1 MQTGSIISSSS
12 VRSSV
17 RTKYKVAEGSRNE
30 KEAEESSWSDTE
42 DEAEKSSQKDK
53 KGINTI
59 SGQLKNCKSEK
70 FCETHPRQGA
80 WVHLVEGSWLNS
92 KNDFLFPILFNTILK
107 KICLLQKAGV

>member
-59 SGQLKNCKSEK
+59 SGQ
-70 FCETHPRQGA
+70 
-80 WVHLVEGSWLNS
+80 NS
-92 KNDFLFPILFNTILK
+92 KIAKVKNSVTLIPGKGHGCI
-107 KICLLQKAGV
+107 